1 MNDRPTQCFERKK
14 KKDLPTDQHKKF
26 WVGKQQ
32 TNNFLRLAQTDG
44 VKVHNCS
51 ILLNIF

>member
-1 MNDRPTQCFERKK
+1 MIDRPTQCFKRKKRK

-32 TNNFLRLAQTDG
+32 TNNFLRLAL
-44 VKVHNCS
+44 CS
-51 ILLNIF
+51 ALTVLLT

>member
-1 MNDRPTQCFERKK
+1 MIDRPTQCFERKK

-32 TNNFLRLAQTDG
+32 TNNFLRLALINT
-44 VKVHNCS
+44 
-51 ILLNIF
+51 NIQIDLF